1 MAPPVSVYDLLDNG
15 EHVKGRA
22 GKLVDPRH
30 RRHVAGVWA
39 FSSFNSLRHSGRA
52 PLTFSRK
59 SWRPFGAH
67 GQSKTLRK
75 NSKSMFWKIGTARRD
90 LALLLK

>member
-1 MAPPVSVYDLLDNG
+1 MANTSKV
-15 EHVKGRA
+15 ERA
-22 GKLVDPRH
+22 SWSIRVT
-30 RRHVAGVWA
+30 VATSPGVWA
-39 FSSFNSLRHSGRA
+39 FRSFNSLRHSGRA